1 MSVFEFA
8 MKMEQDG
15 EKFYRDLAGKTT
27 NAGLKQIFTYLAD
40 EEVKHYNLF
49 KGLLQRQPT
58 DYESTDILADSV
70 NVFAQ
75 MKQRGDIDVS
85 DDVSQLDVYKQALEW
100 EKKAYE
106 FFEEKCSEATDP
118 SEKKFLETI
127 AKEERRHYRLI
138 DGIIEFIGQPVT
150 WVEDAEFNH
159 LTNY

>member
-1 MSVFEFA
+1 MNVFEFA

-15 EKFYRDLAGKTT
+15 EKFYRDLAGKTA

-49 KGLLQRQPT
+49 KGLFESQPT

-75 MKQRGDIDVS
+75 MKESGDIDVS
-85 DDVSQLDVYKQALEW
+85 DDASQLDAYKQALEW

-106 FFEEKCSEATDP
+106 FFEEKCAEATDP
-118 SEKKFLETI
+118 TEKKFLETI

-138 DGIIEFIGQPVT
+138 DGIIEFIGQPES
-150 WVEDAEFNH
+150 WVENAEFNH
-159 LTNY
+159 LMKY

>member
-1 MSVFEFA
+1 MSIFEFA

-15 EKFYRDLAGKTT
+15 EKFYRDLAGNTT

-49 KGLLQRQPT
+49 KGLLERQPSE
-58 DYESTDILADSV
+58 YESTDILADSK

-75 MKQRGDIDVS
+75 MKESGAVDVT
-85 DDVSQLDVYKQALEW
+85 DDASQLEAYKQALEW

-106 FFEEKCSEATDP
+106 FFEEKSAEATDP
-118 SEKKFLETI
+118 KEKKFLETI

-138 DGIIEFIGQPVT
+138 DGIIEFIAQPES
-150 WVEDAEFNH
+150 WVENAEFNH
-159 LTNY
+159 LTEY

>member
-1 MSVFEFA
+1 MSIFEFA

-49 KGLLQRQPT
+49 KGLLERQPSE
-58 DYESTDILADSV
+58 YESTDILADSK

-75 MKQRGDIDVS
+75 MKESGAVDVT
-85 DDVSQLDVYKQALEW
+85 DDASQLEAYKQALEW

-106 FFEEKCSEATDP
+106 FFEEKCAEATDP
-118 SEKKFLETI
+118 KEKKFLETI

-138 DGIIEFIGQPVT
+138 DGIIEFIGQPES
-150 WVEDAEFNH
+150 WVENAEFNN
-159 LTNY
+159 LTEY